1 MNLLI
6 TGAFKYSD
14 SQSEAI
20 KKLGYNII
28 NMPMESG
35 EIPVA
40 PSEIDAIIC
49 NGLFL
54 HHDIKDFYNLK
65 FIQLTSAGLDRV
77 PVDYIKGKGIK
88 LCNARGVYS
97 IPMAEWA
104 IMRILENYKSSERFN
119 NHQRNKEWIKLRELR
134 EIDGINVAIIGAG
147 NVGQEIAKR
156 LSAFGAHVVGF
167 DIHEN
172 TIVGFEKIK
181 LISKFR
187 DEVAEYDII
196 VLTAPQTQETKHII
210 DEEILSSMRNDSMLV
225 NVSRGTLIDETA
237 LIKVLSSRTDIYAA
251 LDVFETEPL
260 SQESQLWVMGNVKV
274 SPHNSFVGSGNQQRL
289 FNVIINNLKAYAT
302 RK

>member
-28 NMPMESG
+28 NMPIESG

-54 HHDIKDFYNLK
+54 HQDIKDFYNLK

-77 PVDYIKGKGIK
+77 PGDYIKGKGIK

-97 IPMAEWA
+97 IPMAEWVV
-104 IMRILENYKSSERFN
+104 MRILENYKSSESFN
-119 NHQRNKEWIKLRELR
+119 SQQKSKAWLKHRNLREVGGSR
-134 EIDGINVAIIGAG
+134 VAIIGAG
-147 NVGQEIAKR
+147 NVGQEVAKR
-156 LSAFGAHVVGF
+156 LSAFDAHVIGF
-167 DIHEN
+167 DLHEKP
-172 TIVGFEKIK
+172 IPGFEKIK
-181 LISKFR
+181 PISKFR
-187 DEVAEYDII
+187 EEVAEYDII
-196 VLTAPQTQETKHII
+196 VLTAPQTKETKHII
-210 DEEILSSMRNDSMLV
+210 DEVILSSMRNDSMLV
-225 NVSRGTLIDETA
+225 NVSRGTLIDEKA

-260 SQESQLWVMGNVKV
+260 SQESQLWEMGNVKV

-289 FNVIINNLKAYAT
+289 FNVIINNLKDYAT

>member
-210 DEEILSSMRNDSMLV
+210 DEEILSSMINDSMLV

-260 SQESQLWVMGNVKV
+260 PQESQLWEMGNVKV

-289 FNVIINNLKAYAT
+289 FKVIINNLRAYAT

>member
-6 TGAFKYSD
+6 TGAFKYSV

-28 NMPMESG
+28 NMPMES
-35 EIPVA
+35 ERLPIEPNI
-40 PSEIDAIIC
+40 IDAVIC
-49 NGLFL
+49 NSLFL
-54 HHDIKDFYNLK
+54 HHDIKNFYNLK

-77 PVDYIKGKGIK
+77 PVDYIKGKDIK
-88 LCNARGVYS
+88 LYNARGVYG
-97 IPMAEWA
+97 IPMAEWV

-119 NHQRNKEWIKLRELR
+119 NHQKNKEWIKLRELR

-210 DEEILSSMRNDSMLV
+210 DEDILSSMRNDTMLV
-225 NVSRGTLIDETA
+225 NVSRGTLIDEKA

-260 SQESQLWVMGNVKV
+260 SQESQLWEMGNVKV

>member
-6 TGAFKYSD
+6 TGAFKYSV

-28 NMPMESG
+28 NMPMES
-35 EIPVA
+35 ERLPIEPYT
-40 PSEIDAIIC
+40 IDAVIC
-49 NGLFL
+49 NSLFL
-54 HHDIKDFYNLK
+54 HHDIKNFYNLK

-77 PVDYIKGKGIK
+77 PVDYIKGKDIK
-88 LCNARGVYS
+88 LYNARGVYS
-97 IPMAEWA
+97 IPMAEWV

-119 NHQRNKEWIKLRELR
+119 NHQINKEWIKLRELR

-196 VLTAPQTQETKHII
+196 VLTAPQTRETKHII
-210 DEEILSSMRNDSMLV
+210 DEVILSSMKNDSMLV
-225 NVSRGTLIDETA
+225 NVSRGTLIDEKA

-260 SQESQLWVMGNVKV
+260 SQESQLWEMGNVKV
-274 SPHNSFVGSGNQQRL
+274 SPHNSFVGNGNQHRL
-289 FNVIINNLKAYAT
+289 FDVIINNLKAYAT
-302 RK
+302 EN